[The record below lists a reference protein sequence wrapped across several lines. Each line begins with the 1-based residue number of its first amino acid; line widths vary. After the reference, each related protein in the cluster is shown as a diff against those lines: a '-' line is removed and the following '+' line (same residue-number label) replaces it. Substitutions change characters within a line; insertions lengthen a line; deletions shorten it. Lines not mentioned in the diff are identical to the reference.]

1 MREGTPEGAKG
12 GKYGVRLVRGPFVQ
26 LSAHPEECGEHE
38 LVSYATR
45 LRANGYRLAAD
56 LFSGAGG
63 LSLGLESAGY
73 RVVIGIDRDREAT
86 ETHRHHFGGL
96 TLDWDLSKPER
107 VTRVAQLIRDA
118 DVELLAGGPPCQ
130 PFSRAG
136 RSKIRHRILNGFTD
150 PSEERRH
157 LWRSFLEV
165 VTIAQPAAVLMENV
179 PDMAL
184 DKDMFIL
191 RTMVHEL
198 ESLGYAVEERVVDT
212 SQYGVP
218 QFRQRLILV
227 ALRGKIAFTWPS
239 PLPDQ
244 VTVWNAIGDLPSVEG
259 GWRPE
264 GGADGWAPYE
274 SPKNAFQQRMRERMD
289 GENASRVYDQITRPV
304 REDDKAAFQHMDAK
318 TRYSDLPLELR
329 RYRADIFD
337 DKYKRLD
344 ENGLSRTITAHIAK
358 DGYWYIHP
366 RDNRT
371 LTVREAARLQ
381 TFPDRYRFA
390 GPPSAAFRQI
400 GNAVPPLLGQ
410 QLGAAV
416 RDALD
421 EPHPAGSSSLDTGT
435 ALAQWFCAQ
444 PDLAVPW
451 LRATTRWQVISAE
464 ILLDRL
470 GGQQL
475 QWIWPLVERWEKPAD
490 TLAAP
495 GELAEIARWVG
506 RGSRAER
513 LLEIAER
520 LAETP
525 QELDSD
531 RTIRTALRGAEAA
544 ADLAVLAVPSGTD
557 DDDCEE
563 PVLAGRGVLRV
574 ASRFTGEETLERKN
588 RMSDGRLAVARMIGY
603 GDAARDAHLGL
614 IELAAAVCRPEAR
627 ACDVCP
633 LAETCTSS
641 QAQRHPVL
649 FLPATSTTAG
659 LAGQLSRPREMATSG
674 ARSASTATMRPNAS
688 YSPACIAAARNAR
701 PASLRPG
708 SGDP

>member
-1 MREGTPEGAKG
+1 MGEVAPEGAKR

-26 LSAHPEECGEHE
+26 LPPHTDACSEDDF
-38 LVSYATR
+38 LRYAER
-45 LRANGYRLAAD
+45 LRADGYQLAVD

-63 LSLGLESAGY
+63 LSLGLEAAGY
-73 RVVIGIDRDREAT
+73 RVVLGVDHDREAT

-96 TLDWDLSKPER
+96 TLDWDLGDAER
-107 VTRVAQLIRDA
+107 VARVAQLIKDA

-136 RSKIRHRILNGFTD
+136 RNKIRHRILNGFTD

-165 VTIAQPAAVLMENV
+165 VMIAQPAAVLMENV

-198 ESLGYAVEERVVDT
+198 ECLGYAVEESVVDT
-212 SQYGVP
+212 SQYWVP

-227 ALRGKIAFTWPS
+227 AVRDRTAFTWP
-239 PLPDQ
+239 PPQPDQ

-264 GGADGWAPYE
+264 GGANGWTPYE
-274 SPKNAFQQRMRERMD
+274 ATPKNAFQRKMREGMD
-289 GENASRVYDQITRPV
+289 GDNAHRVFDQITRPV
-304 REDDKAAFQHMDAK
+304 REDDKIAFQHMDAK
-318 TRYSDLPLELR
+318 TLYSDLPEHLR

-337 DKYKRLD
+337 DKYKRLE

-366 RDNRT
+366 KDNRT

-400 GNAVPPLLGQ
+400 GNAVPPFLGE
-410 QLGAAV
+410 QLGLAI
-416 RDALD
+416 RSSLND
-421 EPHPAGSSSLDTGT
+421 PRPADPSSLDTGT
-435 ALAQWFCAQ
+435 VLATWFRAQ

-451 LRATTRWQVISAE
+451 LRASTRWQVVSAE
-464 ILLDRL
+464 ILLERL
-470 GGQQL
+470 GGQQV
-475 QWIWPLVERWEKPAD
+475 QWIWPLVQRWQKPTD
-490 TLAAP
+490 TLAAQ
-495 GELAEIARWVG
+495 GELAEIARWVD
-506 RGSRAER
+506 RGTRAKR
-513 LLEIAER
+513 LLEIAGR
-520 LAETP
+520 LADTP

-531 RTIRTALRGAEAA
+531 RTIRLALSGAEAA
-544 ADLAVLAVPSGTD
+544 ADLAVLAVPSVTD
-557 DDDCEE
+557 DDDSEE
-563 PVLAGRGVLRV
+563 PVLVARGVLRV

-603 GDAARDAHLGL
+603 GNNARDAHLGL
-614 IELAAAVCRPEAR
+614 IELAAAVCRPEVR
-627 ACDVCP
+627 ACELCP
-633 LAETCTSS
+633 LAETCASS
-641 QAQRHPVL
+641 PTQPTPVL
-649 FLPATSTTAG
+649 FSTIAG
-659 LAGQLSRPREMATSG
+659 GDSRS
-674 ARSASTATMRPNAS
+674 S
-688 YSPACIAAARNAR
+688 I
-701 PASLRPG
+701 
-708 SGDP
+708 

>member
-1 MREGTPEGAKG
+1 MSGDASKEDAPQATK
-12 GKYGVRLVRGPFVQ
+12 GKYGVRLVRGPFIQ
-26 LSAHPEECGEHE
+26 LPPHAEECSEE
-38 LVSYATR
+38 DFLAYAAR
-45 LRANGYRLAAD
+45 LRAEGHRLAAD

-63 LSLGLESAGY
+63 LSLGLQAAGY

-96 TLDWDLSKPER
+96 TVNWDLGDPER
-107 VTRVAQLIRDA
+107 VAKVAQLIRDA
-118 DVELLAGGPPCQ
+118 GIELLAGGPPCQ

-136 RSKIRHRILNGFTD
+136 RSKIRHRILHGHAD

-157 LWRSFLEV
+157 LWHSFLKV
-165 VTIAQPAAVLMENV
+165 VMIAQPAAVLMENV
-179 PDMAL
+179 PDMVL

-191 RTMVHEL
+191 RTMVHEM

-227 ALRGKIAFTWPS
+227 ALRDKTAFTWPS

-244 VTVWNAIGDLPSVEG
+244 VTVGNAIADLPEVEG

-264 GGADGWAPYE
+264 EGWQRYE
-274 SPKNAFQQRMRERMD
+274 GPKSPFQRRMREGID
-289 GENASRVYDQITRPV
+289 GDDAGRVYDHITRPV
-304 REDDKAAFQHMDAK
+304 REDDKVAFQHMDAK
-318 TRYSDLPLELR
+318 TRYSDLPAELR

-344 ENGLSRTITAHIAK
+344 ENDLSRTITAHIAK

-366 RDNRT
+366 RQDRT

-400 GNAVPPLLGQ
+400 GNAVPPSLGQ
-410 QLGAAV
+410 QLGTAV
-416 RDALD
+416 RASLD
-421 EPHPAGSSSLDTGT
+421 DPQPAGPSSSDTGKT
-435 ALAQWFCAQ
+435 LAQWFRAQ

-451 LRATTRWQVISAE
+451 LRAATRWQVISAE
-464 ILLDRL
+464 ILLERL

-475 QWIWPLVERWEKPAD
+475 LWIWPLVERWEKPAD

-495 GELAEIARWVG
+495 GELEEIARWVG
-506 RGSRAER
+506 RNSRAER
-513 LLEIAER
+513 LAEMAKR
-520 LAETP
+520 LADTP

-531 RTIRTALRGAEAA
+531 KAIHTALGGAEAV
-544 ADLAVLAVPSGTD
+544 ADLAVLVVPSGSD
-557 DDDCEE
+557 DDDSEE

-574 ASRFTGEETLERKN
+574 AARFTGEETLERKN

-603 GDAARDAHLGL
+603 GDDARDAHLGL
-614 IELAAAVCRPEAR
+614 IELAATLCRPEVR
-627 ACDVCP
+627 SCEVCP
-633 LAETCTSS
+633 LAKTCASS
-641 QAQRHPVL
+641 PAQHRPIL
-649 FLPATSTTAG
+649 FLVPGGARAS
-659 LAGQLSRPREMATSG
+659 GQVSRPREAASSG
-674 ARSASTATMRPNAS
+674 ARSARTVTIRRNAS
-688 YSPACIAAARNAR
+688 YSPACMAAARRAR
-701 PASLRPG
+701 PASLRAADAG
-708 SGDP
+708 S

>member
-1 MREGTPEGAKG
+1 MGESAPEGAKG
-12 GKYGVRLVRGPFVQ
+12 GKYGVKLVRGPFVQ
-26 LSAHPEECGEHE
+26 LPPHPEECGEGNF
-38 LVSYATR
+38 LAYAAR
-45 LRANGYRLAAD
+45 LRADGHRLAAD

-63 LSLGLESAGY
+63 LSLGLEAAGY
-73 RVVIGIDRDREAT
+73 RIVLGIDNDREAT
-86 ETHRHHFGGL
+86 ETHRHYFGGL
-96 TLDWDLSKPER
+96 TLDWDLGNPEL
-107 VTRVAQLIRDA
+107 VARVAQLIKDA

-136 RSKIRHRILNGFTD
+136 RNKIRHRILNGFAD

-191 RTMVHEL
+191 RTMVREL
-198 ESLGYAVEERVVDT
+198 ESLGYAVDERVVDT
-212 SQYGVP
+212 SQYWVP

-227 ALRGKIAFTWPS
+227 ALRGKTAFTWPS
-239 PLPDQ
+239 PQPDQ

-264 GGADGWAPYE
+264 GGAGGWTPYE
-274 SPKNAFQQRMRERMD
+274 AVPKNAFQRRMREGMD
-289 GENASRVYDQITRPV
+289 GDNADRVYDQITRPV
-304 REDDKAAFQHMDAK
+304 REDDKIAFQHMNAK
-318 TRYSDLPLELR
+318 TLYSDLPEHLR

-337 DKYKRLD
+337 DKYKRLE

-400 GNAVPPLLGQ
+400 GNAVPPFLGE
-410 QLGAAV
+410 QLGLAIRGSLDDPRPAA
-416 RDALD
+416 L
-421 EPHPAGSSSLDTGT
+421 SSLDTGN
-435 ALAQWFCAQ
+435 ALAAWFRAQ

-451 LRATTRWQVISAE
+451 LRASTRWQVVSAE
-464 ILLDRL
+464 ILLERL

-475 QWIWPLVERWEKPAD
+475 QWIWPLVQRWPTPTD

-495 GELAEIARWVG
+495 DEMAEIARWVD
-506 RGSRAER
+506 RDSRAKR
-513 LLEIAER
+513 LLEIAGR
-520 LAETP
+520 LADKPE
-525 QELDSD
+525 ELDSD
-531 RTIRTALRGAEAA
+531 RTIRVALGGAEAV

-557 DDDCEE
+557 DDDSEE
-563 PVLAGRGVLRV
+563 PVLAARGVLRV

-603 GDAARDAHLGL
+603 GDNARDAHLGL
-614 IELAAAVCRPEAR
+614 IELAAAVCRPEIR
-627 ACDVCP
+627 ACEVCP
-633 LAETCTSS
+633 LAETCASS
-641 QAQRHPVL
+641 PTQRNPVL
-649 FLPATSTTAG
+649 FSN
-659 LAGQLSRPREMATSG
+659 LACGDSRS
-674 ARSASTATMRPNAS
+674 S
-688 YSPACIAAARNAR
+688 I
-701 PASLRPG
+701 
-708 SGDP
+708 